1 MFSSWLSDEN
11 ASFQFHKKISQNLLS
26 FKRTSSVF
34 VLKKAE
40 VSSLCQNMLP
50 EFKIKFLPVVT
61 SRDGHVAKRRDWTA
75 ESDYTA
81 WVTIPCNN
89 CQLFFK
95 PITETKSD
103 SKSFLLLRNINQVRQ
118 HLQASKADENG
129 MPAE

>member
-1 MFSSWLSDEN
+1 M
-11 ASFQFHKKISQNLLS
+11 
-26 FKRTSSVF
+26 
-34 VLKKAE
+34 
-40 VSSLCQNMLP
+40 
-50 EFKIKFLPVVT
+50 VT